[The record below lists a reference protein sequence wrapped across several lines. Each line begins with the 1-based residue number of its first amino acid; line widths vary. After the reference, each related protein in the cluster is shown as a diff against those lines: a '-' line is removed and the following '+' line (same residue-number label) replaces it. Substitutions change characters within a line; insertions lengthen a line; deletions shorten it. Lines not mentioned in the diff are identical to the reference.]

1 MAKTAKTSFMKAV
14 TDVLRAP
21 FSWELDKDKSDNDH
35 HTRYYTNSVTGDRKI
50 VQLSVIGGV
59 LYDLHRPF
67 DMKWLAQS
75 KRNGIVES
83 YRGRKVF
90 TQDEL
95 AEHKNSPAALPL
107 PKGVRSAVIKP
118 TVNKL

>member
-50 VQLSVIGGV
+50 VQLSVINGV

-75 KRNGIVES
+75 KRNGIIES
-83 YRGRKVF
+83 YRERRVF

-95 AEHKNSPAALPL
+95 EKYKNRPANNIL
-107 PKGVRSAVIKP
+107 PKGP
-118 TVNKL
+118 MLF